1 MTKQIIAQWV
11 AENHMNLNVNHLMGM
26 IDELVED
33 NTEGKVDTSDAT
45 AVATDILSGK
55 TAYVNGSKVTGSA
68 PAKAATTI
76 TPTTTNQTVAAGT
89 HLTGTL
95 TIAGDANL
103 IAANIKSGVTIFGVA
118 GTYTGEA
125 T

>member
-11 AENHMNLNVNHLMGM
+11 AENHMNLNVNHLMSM

-55 TAYVNGSKVTGSA
+55 TAYIKGNKVTGSA
-68 PAKAATTI
+68 PAKAAATI

-95 TIAGDANL
+95 TIAGDTNL

>member
-1 MTKQIIAQWV
+1 LTKQIIAQWV

-45 AVATDILSGK
+45 AVATDILSDK
-55 TAYVNGSKVTGSA
+55 TAYVKGSKVTGSA
-68 PAKAATTI
+68 PAKEATTI
-76 TPTTTNQTVAAGT
+76 TPTTANQTVEAGT